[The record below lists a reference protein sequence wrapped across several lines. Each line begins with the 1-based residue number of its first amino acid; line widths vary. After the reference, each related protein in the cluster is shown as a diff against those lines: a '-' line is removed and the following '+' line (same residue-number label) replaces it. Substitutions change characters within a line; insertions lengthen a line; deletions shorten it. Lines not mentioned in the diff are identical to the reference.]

1 VFIHSRLS
9 EQFSGSQAAFGISFR
24 VTGGYRKA
32 GPSYL
37 KRVTEEGFSQL
48 VKDAIEVSRTFF
60 QDFFFPKRQP
70 SIVKT
75 ISAHTKSA
83 VLILRTFKKY

>member
-24 VTGGYRKA
+24 VTGGHRKA
-32 GPSYL
+32 GSSYL
-37 KRVTEEGFSQL
+37 KRVTEEGFSLL
-48 VKDAIEVSRTFF
+48 VRDAIEVSRTFI
-60 QDFFFPKRQP
+60 QDFFSQKRQP